1 MLFRLPFTLYSSETA
16 EDNSIGGAVDKAIET
31 IGDTPEFDDA
41 GNLVPATT
49 KAEDKKTEPTSTDTT
64 DAADDKKKSDPT
76 EVEKAQALELWNS
89 LKDPERAPAIVEF
102 IAKQAGYTKA
112 ELKAAEKS
120 VEQTEIVKNDI
131 QDILRESLGAD
142 LTEVA
147 DRLAVAI
154 GKILD
159 KKLPEATAD
168 LRAKEIARE
177 SAIHEQAAENETKS
191 ISEEYFLGKGIPADV
206 EEAMTKLMDEMPPS
220 ATISADKYV
229 RKIFN
234 SVAGER
240 GLTKQ
245 SQTQQQT
252 RDKNKSDA
260 VSRLASS
267 KTATGQIPDKGTLGA
282 GGKKSLD
289 QIVEDAMQQA
299 AAQ

>member
-41 GNLVPATT
+41 GNLVPTTEATKT
-49 KAEDKKTEPTSTDTT
+49 TETAAEDEDKEKGKPAESTD
-64 DAADDKKKSDPT
+64 
-76 EVEKAQALELWNS
+76 VEKAQALELWNS